1 MTYFNSVILN
11 LFQDLPFHFSLSCSP
26 SLRVRFTNPAN
37 RIDAMSRGLGGVA
50 SSKNLQIIHIVLEY
64 SRPRK
69 RPHTNQGGNK
79 TSTNKRPIHTGSFI
93 LSEVLSLVAIVFS
106 CQNEYKL
113 IPKENSSEPEFLEEF
128 HTFQGHKVKPPLP
141 KENGSEP
148 IV

>member
-1 MTYFNSVILN
+1 
-11 LFQDLPFHFSLSCSP
+11 
-26 SLRVRFTNPAN
+26 
-37 RIDAMSRGLGGVA
+37 MSRGLGGVA

-79 TSTNKRPIHTGSFI
+79 ISTNKRPIHTGSFI

-128 HTFQGHKVKPPLP
+128 HTFQGYKVKPPLP

-148 IV
+148 IVWKDKRKTRID